1 MPEPTKTIVV
11 ARPQGGSVQVL
22 IDRPSPAED
31 ARTITDTAVAA
42 ILETIFTIFDTGKTV
57 NPCLGRP
64 FAVLPPNL
72 APHSVPPSVQDYL
85 RQLTI
90 RANAAAASLAC
101 GSILAGHASE
111 ADEYGDIAFWL
122 GEGEYDKGHEL
133 EILQSLALQDMIPE
147 NARLKVSMFS
157 SSGVKS
163 LNPRQLMQE
172 VEISPKTHLPATVNA
187 PGAATAEVT
196 SFIGLLRQMSAIRV
210 FCLQGELSVHV
221 LVGRYSADSLSGWC
235 GLLGLGVQS

>member
-1 MPEPTKTIVV
+1 MPEPAKTVVV

-22 IDRPSPAED
+22 IDSPSPAED

-42 ILETIFTIFDTGKTV
+42 ILETIFTIFDTGKTSKTTS
-57 NPCLGRP
+57 G
-64 FAVLPPNL
+64 NL
-72 APHSVPPSVQDYL
+72 L
-85 RQLTI
+85 C
-90 RANAAAASLAC
+90 ANAAAASLAC

-147 NARLKVSMFS
+147 NARLKEM
-157 SSGVKS
+157 
-163 LNPRQLMQE
+163 
-172 VEISPKTHLPATVNA
+172 EISPKTHLPATVNA
-187 PGAATAEVT
+187 PEAATAEVT

-210 FCLQGELSVHV
+210 FCLQGELSVYV

>member
-1 MPEPTKTIVV
+1 MPEPAKTVVV

-22 IDRPSPAED
+22 IDSPSPAED

-64 FAVLPPNL
+64 FASKTTSGNL
-72 APHSVPPSVQDYL
+72 L
-85 RQLTI
+85 C
-90 RANAAAASLAC
+90 ANAAAASLAC

-147 NARLKVSMFS
+147 NARLKVRNGDISEDS
-157 SSGVKS
+157 PSG
-163 LNPRQLMQE
+163 
-172 VEISPKTHLPATVNA
+172 H
-187 PGAATAEVT
+187 
-196 SFIGLLRQMSAIRV
+196 
-210 FCLQGELSVHV
+210 GE
-221 LVGRYSADSLSGWC
+221 RSGSC
-235 GLLGLGVQS
+235 DR